1 MSDQQAEP
9 LILSA
14 IQRRI
19 IGVLIEKSYTTPDQY
34 PLSINSILSGCNQK
48 SNRDP
53 VLAYREGEVAV
64 VVQEVVHKG
73 LAKLSDIPGGSRVNR
88 FEHCVCA
95 RCGWAPREQAVLAEL
110 LLRGPQTVGEL
121 RTRATRMVPMPD
133 VQYVQGILDELSSQ
147 DPPLV
152 VALPRQPGRAAI
164 RHAHTLYP
172 EHEDPLQTIV
182 DAATIGST
190 PIRQDES
197 TESTVTARLDDLEE
211 RIAAL
216 ESKLDSL
223 TGS

>member
-1 MSDQQAEP
+1 MSDQKAEP

-19 IGVLIEKSYTTPDQY
+19 IGVLIEKSFTTPDQY

-53 VLAYREGEVAV
+53 IAAYSEGEVAV

-73 LAKLSDIPGGSRVNR
+73 LVKLADTPGGSRVNR
-88 FEHCVCA
+88 FEHRVGA
-95 RCGWAPREQAVLAEL
+95 QCGWAPREQAVLAEL

-121 RTRATRMVPMPD
+121 RTRSVRMVPMPD

-152 VALPRQPGRAAI
+152 VALPRQPGRAAV

-172 EHEDPLQTIV
+172 KDEEPLRTIV
-182 DAATIGST
+182 DAATLGSEPT
-190 PIRQDES
+190 QPS
-197 TESTVTARLDDLEE
+197 PPPNSTVTARLDNLEE